1 MPTGEL
7 GAMPEAAWWVASIHE
22 RSVFDRAMDGKTML
36 MAKDLL
42 RANELLVVFTSSQE
56 ELLVDVVD
64 WVWRGVLALRYK
76 AGAPGPRTHLARASH
91 IQKT

>member
-7 GAMPEAAWWVASIHE
+7 DAMPDAAWWVASIHE
-22 RSVFDRAMDGKTML
+22 RPVFDCAMDGKAML